1 MQTFI
6 KITTKLFS
14 YIWAISL
21 IGLLHVSSVNNYL
34 SINIG
39 QDLFDYLT
47 YGSPIVLLWSCMLAH
62 FMGFGSI
69 IAIILM
75 DLYLLYYGSNVLNE
89 TWNYFSPI
97 FATQNFWFILDKI
110 LEQSLKAWIYL
121 GSGAISLVAIIG
133 SIVYMLKNKSSS
145 NIKHSEPKHKK
156 GTKIVAP
163 EKLARKLKFTFKAS
177 YLKLANVPIVK
188 GSENNHILFLGTS
201 GGGKTTALKQTLRQI
216 QNKKQRAI
224 IIDTDG
230 SLVKEFFRK
239 DRDKLLNPFDKRCQ
253 PWTLWSECK
262 EEPDFEAVAA
272 ALVQRPEHIENV
284 WANCARLILTELLR
298 KMYRN
303 NTLSNKKLAQHIYDD
318 DIPDLEKLLEDT
330 GANKLI
336 DCKNKK
342 MTLSYLMQCL
352 DPLQIIKYLPDS
364 ETPFSIMD
372 WVANGE
378 KGSWLFFTCATNHAT
393 IMKSIINYWIN
404 CASVGLKLLGEDN
417 KRRIWLVIDEL
428 FNLDRIPSFDDLLRQ
443 IRKFGGCV
451 IVAFQNIT
459 DLETI
464 YSPQIAKGLL
474 NNFHTSVI
482 FACKEDDSA
491 KRLSIL
497 LGEEEVEEKKIS
509 YSKSA
514 DGKTTTNYYFEE
526 KTKRLV
532 SAEEIKN
539 LKAGYAYIKYG
550 KAYPIA
556 KIKFKNTKGKTI
568 AKDFELVDH
577 INILC
582 SIESHMQRKLEEVYK
597 PKEISTFLFNKDLF
611 ILVLS
616 NHEKIEI
623 NINLIPALAIAEAKD
638 RVKIQLSEDKQS
650 VSWPT
655 LGVMLNINNI
665 KEYLEEIK
673 TNKLFI
679 EEYYFNDGL
688 LVVELNDK
696 NILMIP
702 VNTISRLISQK
713 ADPNKSTHI
722 NNKYVYENIKLS
734 KNNLYFYC
742 DNIDMKLTIPEMRNT
757 FKNDRYS
764 AIEEKRESA

>member
-1 MQTFI
+1 MKKAI
-6 KITTKLFS
+6 KVTLKLFS
-14 YIWAISL
+14 CLWAISL
-21 IGLLHVSSVNNYL
+21 LGLLHITTVGYFL
-34 SINIG
+34 SRNMG
-39 QDLFDYLT
+39 YQYFNYLT
-47 YGSPIVLLWSCMLAH
+47 YVLPMALLWLSMLIH
-62 FMGFGSI
+62 FIGVGSI
-69 IAIILM
+69 ITIILM
-75 DLYLLYYGSNVLNE
+75 DLYLLYYGLNVLYE
-89 TWNYFSPI
+89 TWIYFKPV
-97 FATQNFWFILDKI
+97 FVTQDFWYIWKVISNQTIDAGL
-110 LEQSLKAWIYL
+110 YL
-121 GSGAISLVAIIG
+121 GSGVISLVSIVG
-133 SIVYMLKNKSSS
+133 SIVYMFKNKSSY
-145 NIKHSEPKHKK
+145 NIKHCEPKHKK
-156 GTKIVAP
+156 GTKMVTPA
-163 EKLARKLKFTFKAS
+163 KLARKLNFTFKAS
-177 YLKLANVPIVK
+177 YLKLANVPMVK

-230 SLVKEFFRK
+230 SLIKEFFR
-239 DRDKLLNPFDKRCQ
+239 DDLDKLLNAFDKRCQ

-284 WANCARLILTELLR
+284 WANCARLILAELLR

-303 NTLSNKKLAQHIYDD
+303 NVLSNKKLAQHIYDD

-336 DCKNKK
+336 DCKNRK

-364 ETPFSIMD
+364 ETPFSIME

-378 KGSWLFFTCATNHAT
+378 KGSWLFLSCATNHRP
-393 IMKSIINYWIN
+393 IMKSILNYWIN

-417 KRRIWLVIDEL
+417 KRRMWLVIDEL
-428 FNLDRIPSFDDLLRQ
+428 FNLDRIPSFDDLLRE

-451 IVAFQNIT
+451 IVAFQNMT

-491 KRLSIL
+491 KRLSTL

-509 YSKSA
+509 YSKSP

-532 SAEEIKN
+532 SPEEIKN
-539 LKAGYAYIKYG
+539 LKPGYAYIKYG

-556 KIKFKNTKGKTI
+556 KIKFKKTKGKAI

-577 INILC
+577 INILS
-582 SIESHMQRKLEEVYK
+582 SIESQMQQKLDEAYK
-597 PKEISTFLFNKDLF
+597 PKEIATFLFNKDLF
-611 ILVLS
+611 TLVLS

-623 NINLIPALAIAEAKD
+623 DINLIPALAIAEAKD
-638 RVKIQLSEDKQS
+638 RVKIELSEDKQS
-650 VSWPT
+650 VSWPA

-673 TNKLFI
+673 TNRLFI

-696 NILMIP
+696 NILMLPI
-702 VNTISRLISQK
+702 NTIISLITQK
-713 ADPNKSTHI
+713 IDQNKSKHI
-722 NNKYVYENIKLS
+722 NNKYVYNNIKLS
-734 KNNLYFYC
+734 KNNLYFYW
-742 DNIDMKLTIPEMRNT
+742 DDIDMKLSISEMSNI

-764 AIEEKRESA
+764 AIEEKRETT